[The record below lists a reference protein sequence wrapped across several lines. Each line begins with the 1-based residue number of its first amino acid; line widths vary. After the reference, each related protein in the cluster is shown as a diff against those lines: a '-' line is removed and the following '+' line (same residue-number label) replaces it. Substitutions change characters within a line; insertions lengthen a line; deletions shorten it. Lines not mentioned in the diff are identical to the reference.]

1 MTTAVEG
8 ISKSELFVRHTKN
21 ISYRNSWKWKI
32 DENEKLFYFAQ
43 KVTSRI
49 GCISEEIDISNEIF
63 KQKELKQIEL
73 ENELIFIWDELHK
86 RYIHWWYQCWI
97 FDVVTPL
104 KSTLTEPSVSLSG
117 TVRIEEIRRI
127 QNITEEIKPA
137 CAKTSSLCGICVDKA
152 RIAVQV
158 VCNELYQHKYY
169 LFKEKQLNSI
179 DIGAF
184 LLVTQ

>member
-1 MTTAVEG
+1 MNSYLSEMSY
-8 ISKSELFVRHTKN
+8 ISDTS
-21 ISYRNSWKWKI
+21 I
-32 DENEKLFYFAQ
+32 D
-43 KVTSRI
+43 
-49 GCISEEIDISNEIF
+49 DINAES
-63 KQKELKQIEL
+63 
-73 ENELIFIWDELHK
+73 
-86 RYIHWWYQCWI
+86 

-158 VCNELYQHKYY
+158 VCNELY
-169 LFKEKQLNSI
+169 
-179 DIGAF
+179 
-184 LLVTQ
+184 

>member
-1 MTTAVEG
+1 MNSYLSEMSY
-8 ISKSELFVRHTKN
+8 ISDTS
-21 ISYRNSWKWKI
+21 I
-32 DENEKLFYFAQ
+32 D
-43 KVTSRI
+43 
-49 GCISEEIDISNEIF
+49 DINAES
-63 KQKELKQIEL
+63 
-73 ENELIFIWDELHK
+73 
-86 RYIHWWYQCWI
+86 
-97 FDVVTPL
+97 FDVVIPL

-137 CAKTSSLCGICVDKA
+137 CAKTSSLCDICVDKA

-158 VCNELYQHKYY
+158 VCNELYQQKYY

-179 DIGAF
+179 DTGAF